1 MRHPVVRVII
11 FIICLLPAVLLLT
24 NFFLDNLGANPFE
37 ELTRRS
43 GEWTLRFLL
52 IVLAITPLRKLTK
65 QGWLMGYRRMLGLYS
80 YFYACFHLLTYL
92 WFDQFFDWS
101 EIYTDIVKRPFIT
114 VGILAFILL
123 TPLAITST
131 NNWIKRLGK
140 RWKQLHQ
147 AVYVIAILGIL
158 HFIWLVKADLRTPL
172 IYAAILSVLLGYRVA
187 TSRWFAQ
194 KTGVFLASISSSKTS

>member
-1 MRHPVVRVII
+1 MRHPAVRFII

-24 NFFLDNLGANPFE
+24 NFFLDELGANPFE

-52 IVLAITPLRKLTK
+52 IVLAITPLRKITG
-65 QGWLMGYRRMLGLYS
+65 QGWLMTYRRMLGLYA

-92 WFDQFFDWS
+92 WFDQFFDWQ
-101 EIYTDIVKRPFIT
+101 EIYIDIIKRPFIT

-131 NNWIKRLGK
+131 NNWMKRLGK

-147 AVYVIAILGIL
+147 AVYVIAILGVL

-172 IYAAILSVLLGYRVA
+172 IYAAILLVLLGYRVVN
-187 TSRWFAQ
+187 S
-194 KTGVFLASISSSKTS
+194 ASIRKRLSFSP

>member
-1 MRHPVVRVII
+1 MRYPVVRFII
-11 FIICLLPAVLLLT
+11 FVVCLLPAVLLIS
-24 NFFLDNLGANPFE
+24 NFFLDQLGANPFE

-52 IVLAITPLRKLTK
+52 IVLAITPLRKLTR
-65 QGWLMGYRRMLGLYS
+65 QSWLMAYRRMLGLYA
-80 YFYACFHLLTYL
+80 YFYACLHLMTYL
-92 WFDQFFDWS
+92 WFDQFFDWY
-101 EIYTDIVKRPFIT
+101 EIYIDIVKRPFIT

-131 NNWIKRLGK
+131 NNWMRRLGK

-147 AVYVIAILGIL
+147 LVYVIAILGVL

-172 IYAAILSVLLGYRVA
+172 IYAGILLVLLGYRVVDSGRF
-187 TSRWFAQ
+187 SR
-194 KTGVFLASISSSKTS
+194 KTVNI

>member
-1 MRHPVVRVII
+1 MRHPFVKTII
-11 FIICLLPAVLLLT
+11 FLLCLLPAVLLIS
-24 NFFLDNLGANPFE
+24 NFFLDQLGANPFE
-37 ELTRRS
+37 EFTRRS

-65 QGWLMGYRRMLGLYS
+65 QNWLMAYRRMLGLYA

-92 WFDQFFDWS
+92 WFDQFFDWQ

-131 NNWIKRLGK
+131 NYWMRRLGK
-140 RWKQLHQ
+140 RWKQLHKL
-147 AVYVIAILGIL
+147 VYVISILGIL

-172 IYAAILSVLLGYRVA
+172 IYAGILSILLGYRVL
-187 TSRWFAQ
+187 SGRRFS
-194 KTGVFLASISSSKTS
+194 KNAS

>member
-1 MRHPVVRVII
+1 MRHPAVRFII
-11 FIICLLPAVLLLT
+11 FVVCLLPAVLLLT
-24 NFFLDNLGANPFE
+24 NFFMDELGANPFE

-52 IVLAITPLRKLTK
+52 IVLAITPLRKLTG
-65 QGWLMGYRRMLGLYS
+65 QNWLMAYRRMLGLYT

-92 WFDQFFDWS
+92 WFDQFFDWQ
-101 EIYTDIVKRPFIT
+101 EIYIDIVKRPFIT

-131 NNWIKRLGK
+131 NYWMRRLGK

-147 AVYVIAILGIL
+147 LVYLISILGIL
-158 HFIWLVKADLRTPL
+158 HFIWLVKADLLTPL
-172 IYAAILSVLLGYRVA
+172 IYAAILSLLLGYRLLTAWRLGKKVSFPRA
-187 TSRWFAQ
+187 
-194 KTGVFLASISSSKTS
+194 G